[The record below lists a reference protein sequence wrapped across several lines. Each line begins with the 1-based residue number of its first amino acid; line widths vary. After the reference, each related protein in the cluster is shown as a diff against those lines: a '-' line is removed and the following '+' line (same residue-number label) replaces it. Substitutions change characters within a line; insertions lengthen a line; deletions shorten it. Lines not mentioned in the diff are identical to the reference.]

1 MLDQIDEFLTF
12 VRIEKGLARNS
23 VMAYKADLLKFATYL
38 EDHDISSWDA
48 VRRENIRLFLN
59 SESEKGSKASTV
71 VRKLVSIKVF
81 YNYLDRHHDEYED
94 ILTRNVTEGMKVTR
108 LLPRLPGDLSV
119 EEVDRLLEVNLDR
132 LREVDASACKT
143 AYLLLRDQS
152 MLELLY
158 ASGLRGSELV
168 MLKIDELKLDLDSN
182 HLRITGKGNKTRLV
196 PIGAPARLR
205 LKSYLADVRP
215 RLEREPL
222 CPQVFLS
229 KSGKQLTR
237 ARVWAIVKECAKQAG
252 IEKKVSPHTLRHSFA
267 THLLANGADLRIIQ
281 EMLGHADISTTE
293 IYTHV
298 ERARLRRAHDQ
309 FHPRGDG

>member
-12 VRIEKGLARNS
+12 VRIEKGLADNS
-23 VMAYKADLLKFATYL
+23 RTAYKTDLLKFAKNL
-38 EDHDISSWDA
+38 VVHGIGSWDA
-48 VRRENIRLFLN
+48 VTRDHILNFLDTVKMDEK
-59 SESEKGSKASTV
+59 SETTTGATV
-71 VRKLVSIKVF
+71 ARTLVSIRVF
-81 YNYLDRHHDEYED
+81 YRYLRREG
-94 ILTRNVTEGMKVTR
+94 ILKRNVTEVMDGPGLWR
-108 LLPRLPGDLSV
+108 LLPEHLSEAEV
-119 EEVDRLLEVNLDR
+119 DQLLKVNVDRLLEV
-132 LREVDASACKT
+132 DAAACK
-143 AYLLLRDQS
+143 YLLLLRDQS

-298 ERARLRRAHDQ
+298 ESARLRRAHDQ